1 MTMIILINVE
11 VANSLD
17 DSTRNVILS
26 CDSTDSNALNN
37 LGAMADMFVD
47 LCEGWGESIVRIS
60 KIKPINISS
69 VEECYD
75 IVEGVFS

>member
-1 MTMIILINVE
+1 MIVLINVE
-11 VANSLD
+11 IANKLD

-26 CDSTDSNALNN
+26 CDSTDYDALNN

-47 LCEGWGESIVRIS
+47 LCEFSGESIVGIN

-69 VEECYD
+69 NKECYN
-75 IVEGVFS
+75 IVNGVLN

>member
-1 MTMIILINVE
+1 MIVLINVE

-17 DSTRNVILS
+17 DSTRNVVLS
-26 CDSTDSNALNN
+26 CDSTDSNVLNN
-37 LGAMADMFVD
+37 LGAMADMFVE
-47 LCEGWGESIVRIS
+47 LCEWSGESIVRIS

-69 VEECYD
+69 DEECSN